1 MADIKWIKLAT
12 CMPDDEKMKLIDAMK
27 ERDTIHYVWIRIL
40 LLGGKLNANGE
51 IFLSEGKPL
60 TSKMLAILF
69 SRPLEAI
76 KLALRV
82 LSKFGMIEIAPDKV
96 IRIVNWDKYQNI
108 EGMEKVREQNRK
120 RAETHREKKKWEKKA
135 GKSDAQESYESEVS
149 EEGID
154 LNENEELEETN
165 NLEQKKNS
173 SEENYVPEENKA
185 LDKNAQLENL
195 ETREEASANTDIN
208 DKANT
213 YTNEAGNN
221 NGAEI
226 TDNNE
231 DISNIIIETDDNNY
245 TVTQNKSNV
254 TQNKSNVTV
263 TQQNKKE
270 IENKKKNKKEKK
282 DIDKDLSI
290 ESDKNN
296 ICDLNNKTSACDEE
310 VGQYS
315 FFEQHSK
322 TKSESRKEEDI
333 NLKALELMHYHEK
346 ITGKPGG
353 CDYVALRSAID
364 IHGEKMVKMAMD
376 IGFEKNCP
384 DIKYAIGVLKNWRR
398 DGYTE
403 DRVEVKRNGIRSNEK
418 SNTADKNEFAGF
430 KPKEPRKLT
439 EAERKRIEANLI

>member
-60 TSKMLAILF
+60 TANMLAILF
-69 SRPLEAI
+69 SRPIDAI

-120 RAETHREKKKWEKKA
+120 RAENHREKKKWEKKVS
-135 GKSDAQESYESEVS
+135 KSDVQESYESEAS
-149 EEGID
+149 EESID
-154 LNENEELEETN
+154 LNENEELEEARD
-165 NLEQKKNS
+165 LKEKKNS
-173 SEENYVPEENKA
+173 KDNDISEENKA
-185 LDKNAQLENL
+185 LDKNEPLENL
-195 ETREEASANTDIN
+195 ETREEAYANTDTDEAASDISSEI
-208 DKANT
+208 AN
-213 YTNEAGNN
+213 
-221 NGAEI
+221 
-226 TDNNE
+226 NNE
-231 DISNIIIETDDNNY
+231 DISNSIIETADNNCI
-245 TVTQNKSNV
+245 VTKNTSNV

-270 IENKKKNKKEKK
+270 IENKKKNKKKE
-282 DIDKDLSI
+282 IDKDKNI
-290 ESDKNN
+290 ESKKN
-296 ICDLNNKTSACDEE
+296 TCDED
-310 VGQYS
+310 VSQS
-315 FFEQHSK
+315 SLFEQHNN
-322 TKSESRKEEDI
+322 TKSESVAEDDI
-333 NLKALELMHYHEK
+333 NLKAIELMQYHEK

-364 IHGEKMVKMAMD
+364 IHGEKLVKMAMD
-376 IGFEKNCP
+376 VGFEKNCP

-398 DGYTE
+398 DGYPE
-403 DRVEVKRNGIRSNEK
+403 DHMEVKKNGFRSTGK

>member
-82 LSKFGMIEIAPDKV
+82 LSKFGMIEIDPDKV

-120 RAETHREKKKWEKKA
+120 RAETHRERKKWEKKV

-149 EEGID
+149 EENID
-154 LNENEELEETN
+154 LNENDELEEARD
-165 NLEQKKNS
+165 LQQKKNS
-173 SEENYVPEENKA
+173 KDNDVSEKNKA
-185 LDKNAQLENL
+185 LDKNAPLENL

-213 YTNEAGNN
+213 HTNEAGNN
-221 NGAEI
+221 NSAEI
-226 TDNNE
+226 A
-231 DISNIIIETDDNNY
+231 DNNY
-245 TVTQNKSNV
+245 TVTKNTSNV

-282 DIDKDLSI
+282 DIDKDLRI

-376 IGFEKNCP
+376 VGFEKNCP

-398 DGYTE
+398 DGYPE
-403 DRVEVKRNGIRSNEK
+403 DRVEVKKNGIRSNEK
-418 SNTADKNEFAGF
+418 GNTADKNEFAGF

-439 EAERKRIEANLI
+439 EAERKRIEAKLI

>member
-60 TSKMLAILF
+60 TANMLAILF
-69 SRPLEAI
+69 SRPIDAI

-120 RAETHREKKKWEKKA
+120 RAETHREKKKWEKKVS
-135 GKSDAQESYESEVS
+135 KSDAQKGYESEVL
-149 EEGID
+149 EESIILD
-154 LNENEELEETN
+154 ENEELEETN
-165 NLEQKKNS
+165 DLEQKKNS
-173 SEENYVPEENKA
+173 SEGNYAPEENKA
-185 LDKNAQLENL
+185 LDENATLENL
-195 ETREEASANTDIN
+195 ETSEEASTNTDTDEAASDISSEI
-208 DKANT
+208 AN
-213 YTNEAGNN
+213 
-221 NGAEI
+221 
-226 TDNNE
+226 NNE
-231 DISNIIIETDDNNY
+231 DISNSIIETADNNCI
-245 TVTQNKSNV
+245 VTKNISNV

-270 IENKKKNKKEKK
+270 IENKKKNKKKE
-282 DIDKDLSI
+282 IDKDKNI
-290 ESDKNN
+290 ESKKN
-296 ICDLNNKTSACDEE
+296 TCDED
-310 VGQYS
+310 VSQS
-315 FFEQHSK
+315 SLFEQHNN
-322 TKSESRKEEDI
+322 TKSESVAEDDI
-333 NLKALELMHYHEK
+333 NLKAIELMQYHEK
-346 ITGKPGG
+346 ITGKPGS
-353 CDYVALRSAID
+353 CEYVALRSAID
-364 IHGEKMVKMAMD
+364 IHGEKLVKMAMD

-398 DGYTE
+398 DGYPE
-403 DRVEVKRNGIRSNEK
+403 ENMEVKKNGLRSTGK